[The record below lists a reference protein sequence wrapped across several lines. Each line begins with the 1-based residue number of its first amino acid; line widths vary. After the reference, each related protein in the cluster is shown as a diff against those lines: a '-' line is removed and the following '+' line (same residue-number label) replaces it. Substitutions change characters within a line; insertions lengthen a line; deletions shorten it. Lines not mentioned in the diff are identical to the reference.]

1 MEFMNR
7 FEIVTKDMVEKVP
20 IIYIFTKSEIKDIL
34 NFDINLVK
42 NLLRQINL
50 MSFLILSGKKLIISH

>member
-42 NLLRQINL
+42 KFIETDKLNE
-50 MSFLILSGKKLIISH
+50 LSDFKWEKS